1 MSRLRAG
8 ALAPAQKPVTAALI
22 LGLVIGVFSLIGL
35 TATKADA
42 AVPPKPTVGTCYNY
56 GWTAYGA
63 WSQTGKKV
71 SCSSAHTAKTIA
83 LGTLV
88 SGTTRT
94 EASLTREANYSH
106 MVKTCVRALSTKLG
120 STASKRNQSAYTTS
134 FYVPTAEQFKAG
146 QRWFRCDVVLPG
158 KDSLKNLPT
167 NRAKFLE
174 GIALTQRTR
183 GCMSAKF
190 AGPYSCLSGHTYKS
204 ISAFK
209 KAGTTY
215 PSTTSIQN
223 AVAKNCPAR
232 TRAYSVVSRYE
243 WQTGDHTVVCYERN
257 TN

>member
-8 ALAPAQKPVTAALI
+8 ALAPAQKPMTAALI

-71 SCSSAHTAKTIA
+71 ACSKAHTAKTIA
-83 LGTLV
+83 LGTLL

-94 EASLTREANYSH
+94 EASITRPASNAHIY
-106 MVKTCVRALSTKLG
+106 KTCTRALHKKLG
-120 STASKRNQSAYTTS
+120 STYSKRTQSAYNTAV
-134 FYVPTAEQFKAG
+134 FVPTADQFKAG
-146 QRWFRCDVVLPG
+146 QRWFRCDVILPG
-158 KDSLKNLPT
+158 NGSLKNLPT

-174 GIALTQRTR
+174 GLSLTQRTR

-190 AGPYSCLSGHTYKS
+190 AGPYSCLSSHTYKS

-209 KAGTTY
+209 KSGTSY
-215 PSTTSIQN
+215 PTAAAFEK
-223 AVAKNCPAR
+223 AVAKNCPSR
-232 TRAYSVVSRYE
+232 TRAYATPGKYD
-243 WQTGDHTVVCYERN
+243 WQIGNHWVVCYERN
-257 TN
+257 TK